1 MERQSVAENKDI
13 QIDSLTPQEID
24 CIKEVVIPEYYQG
37 IEMIFGSQK
46 ILILDLNVDG
56 IRQKLVRQLL
66 KHEKDSIYVISQS
79 RHLP

>member
-37 IEMIFGSQK
+37 IEGIFG
-46 ILILDLNVDG
+46 
-56 IRQKLVRQLL
+56 
-66 KHEKDSIYVISQS
+66 
-79 RHLP
+79 